1 MRRALFCAAL
11 LWLAGA
17 LVLAGELPDHPL
29 SLREVLE
36 VLRARSPMLAAAR
49 KPTDATAAKEITAGL
64 RPNSVFTSANE
75 DFNVFNFQRAG
86 FPYDRVQWFPGHCRR
101 IPAFGG
107 CQTRWSA
114 RAGTRVAEDTYRDTE
129 RQLEL
134 AVKIGF
140 VNLLLA
146 KSNLQLVKD
155 NLRDCQET
163 VRLNEIRLKVGEISP
178 TEFGRIRLEQARFEI
193 DVLSAQLA
201 ADQARVQLEGLLGLE
216 DLPPSFDIE
225 GELVAPELTLT
236 TQELAQKA
244 LAARPDYLRRTF

>member
-11 LWLAGA
+11 VWLAGA

-86 FPYDRVQWFPGHCRR
+86 FPYDRVQ
-101 IPAFGG
+101 
-107 CQTRWSA
+107 
-114 RAGTRVAEDTYRDTE
+114 
-129 RQLEL
+129 
-134 AVKIGF
+134 
-140 VNLLLA
+140 
-146 KSNLQLVKD
+146 
-155 NLRDCQET
+155 
-163 VRLNEIRLKVGEISP
+163 
-178 TEFGRIRLEQARFEI
+178 
-193 DVLSAQLA
+193 
-201 ADQARVQLEGLLGLE
+201 LEGLLGLE

-244 LAARPDYLRRTF
+244 LAGRPDYLRRTF